1 MPPRLR
7 LSWDMKTWKLFFLSV
22 LESLEFGWQ
31 VIRYALILGLG
42 LLPTTSLIG
51 CEMVAM
57 RSQLTF
63 YKESIRQKRQPRPRF
78 HPAFR
83 LLWVL
88 LSRIWIGWKSAAELM
103 KPKTVLQ
110 WHEHAFLQW
119 WRWKS
124 RRKGGRPTIRQEMR
138 ALIRRLSRENVLW
151 SAETIH
157 GHLVLLGF
165 DPPCADTIRK
175 YMVRHKGGTDKSQT
189 WLTFLRNHLEVSWA
203 MDFFTVPT
211 LRFQILYIFVILNH
225 SRRQIVHFAVTA
237 HPTMDWVIQQLRE
250 AMPFGQQPSYLFR
263 DNDGIYG
270 DEVGRFFVGTGIAEV
285 KTAHRCPWQNPF
297 VERYGGTLR
306 RELLDHVMVLN
317 EEHLKG
323 LLKEFIEEYYH
334 RARPHQGLHG
344 DTPVPSVKPE
354 PAADGSRLVSI
365 PVVGGLH
372 HRYLRVA
379 A

>member
-1 MPPRLR
+1 MPARLR
-7 LSWDMKTWKLFFLSV
+7 LSWGMKTLKLFLLPV
-22 LESLEFGWQ
+22 RESLELGSQ
-31 VIRYALILGLG
+31 VIRYVLIFV
-42 LLPTTSLIG
+42 SAFFRQRASWG

-78 HPAFR
+78 NPAFR

-88 LSRIWIGWKSAAELM
+88 LSRVWSGWKSAANLM

-124 RRKGGRPTIRQEMR
+124 RRKGGRPTISQEMR

-165 DPPCADTIRK
+165 DPPCPDTIRK
-175 YMVRHKGGTDKSQT
+175 YMVKPVGGTDKCQSWLCQS

-211 LRFQILYIFVILNH
+211 LGFQILYIFVILNH
-225 SRRQIVHFAVTA
+225 SRRQVVHFAVTA
-237 HPTMDWVIQQLRE
+237 HPTMAWVIQQLRE
-250 AMPFGQQPSYLFR
+250 AMLSSGNRRANYETPCHARLAGLRAVSVLPSHRTAAPKSASPEVFR
-263 DNDGIYG
+263 
-270 DEVGRFFVGTGIAEV
+270 V
-285 KTAHRCPWQNPF
+285 
-297 VERYGGTLR
+297 
-306 RELLDHVMVLN
+306 
-317 EEHLKG
+317 
-323 LLKEFIEEYYH
+323 
-334 RARPHQGLHG
+334 
-344 DTPVPSVKPE
+344 DTV
-354 PAADGSRLVSI
+354 
-365 PVVGGLH
+365 
-372 HRYLRVA
+372 
-379 A
+379 